1 MLGSRAHTVEG
12 GAHKYGIGKGKK
24 EPYRERLEL
33 ELSDELMMSK
43 REVCVYKSFYA

>member
-1 MLGSRAHTVEG
+1 MEG

-43 REVCVYKSFYA
+43 RRVCVYKSFYA

>member
-12 GAHKYGIGKGKK
+12 GAHKCGIGEGKK
-24 EPYRERLEL
+24 ELYRDRLEL

-43 REVCVYKSFYA
+43 REVCVYISFYA